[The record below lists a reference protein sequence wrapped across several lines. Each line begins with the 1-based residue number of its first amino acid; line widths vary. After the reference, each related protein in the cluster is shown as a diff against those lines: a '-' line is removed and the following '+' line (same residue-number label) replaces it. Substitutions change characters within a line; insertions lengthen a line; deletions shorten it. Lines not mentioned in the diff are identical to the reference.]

1 LLEELKGIL
10 TTQAGLP
17 AGPITPEATLARAG
31 IDSMAVTVL
40 SMHLEDRMGLVIPE
54 KELAGVPT
62 VGALAD
68 LIAGR
73 AAETS

>member
-1 LLEELKGIL
+1 MLEELKSIL

-17 AGPITPEATLARAG
+17 AAPITPDATLAGAG

-54 KELAGVPT
+54 KELARVPT

-68 LIAGR
+68 LISGR
-73 AAETS
+73 VAENS